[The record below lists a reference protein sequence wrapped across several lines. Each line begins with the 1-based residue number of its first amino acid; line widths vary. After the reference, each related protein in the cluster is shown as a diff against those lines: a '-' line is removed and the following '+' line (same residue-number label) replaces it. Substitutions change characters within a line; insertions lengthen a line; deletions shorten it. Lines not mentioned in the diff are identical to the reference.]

1 MKKWLYILILF
12 IYFEVFTN
20 LLIPYCFSVAQSCLT
35 LRHARPPLQHPIDYT
50 TPGLPVPCCS
60 CFPKFAQ
67 VHAHCTRCGMCDII
81 PEKK

>member
-12 IYFEVFTN
+12 IYFELFTN
-20 LLIPYCFSVAQSCLT
+20 LFACCCSVAQSCLT
-35 LRHARPPLQHPIDYT
+35 LQHARPPLLHPIDYT
-50 TPGLPVPCCS
+50 TPGLPVPRCS

-67 VHAHCTRCGMCDII
+67 VHAHCTRCGMYDII